1 MYKISVIVP
10 VYNTE
15 KYIKKCLDS
24 LINQTMK
31 NIEIIVVNDGSNDH
45 SEEIIKDYENKY
57 PEMVKYYKKENGGLS
72 SARNYGLEKAKGE
85 YIAFVDSDDYIDKEL
100 FSKLDE
106 YIDKNIDLIKFK
118 TIKKY
123 QDGKIERICGPI
135 FEVCTGEEAFNKLYS
150 KDILIEP
157 AWLYLYR

>member
-57 PEMVKYYKKENGGLS
+57 PDMITVL
-72 SARNYGLEKAKGE
+72 
-85 YIAFVDSDDYIDKEL
+85 
-100 FSKLDE
+100 
-106 YIDKNIDLIKFK
+106 
-118 TIKKY
+118 
-123 QDGKIERICGPI
+123 
-135 FEVCTGEEAFNKLYS
+135 
-150 KDILIEP
+150 
-157 AWLYLYR
+157 

>member
-24 LINQTMK
+24 LVNQTMK

-57 PEMVKYYKKENGGLS
+57 PNMIKYYKKENWNIS
-72 SARNYGLEKAKGE
+72 YCSA
-85 YIAFVDSDDYIDKEL
+85 S
-100 FSKLDE
+100 
-106 YIDKNIDLIKFK
+106 
-118 TIKKY
+118 T
-123 QDGKIERICGPI
+123 
-135 FEVCTGEEAFNKLYS
+135 
-150 KDILIEP
+150 
-157 AWLYLYR
+157 